1 MPPPETD
8 SNLNSKQI
16 VEGGH
21 TLLIAEP
28 FRTTV
33 VIQLILKTF
42 VQGPLLIREK
52 LYCITITSPLHAYFA
67 F

>member
-33 VIQLILKTF
+33 VIQLILKPF
-42 VQGPLLIREK
+42 VQGPLLIR
-52 LYCITITSPLHAYFA
+52 
-67 F
+67 